1 MYKSISKMIVWK
13 NVKCWCVFLFLCCT
27 AMVYA
32 QQGVTITGTITD
44 NGEPLPGVTV
54 LVKGTLIGTAAD
66 ANGRYQ
72 ITAPNA
78 DAVLQFS
85 FVGYITTEVKIGAQR
100 VINIDLMEDTQQLE
114 EVVVIGY
121 GVQRKATITGAIAS
135 IGNEE
140 LLKTPTTSLSNAL
153 AGRLPGFSS
162 IQYSGLPGYD
172 DPTIFVRGI
181 GTLST
186 GASTPLIL
194 VDGVERSFTQIDP
207 NEVADISILKDASAT
222 AVFGVRGANGVI
234 LVTTKRGES
243 GKAKITASGSLG
255 VQQPTYLVRFADSY
269 TYANAWN
276 LAQKTDG
283 VPKEDWTFNE
293 QAIEMWRTM
302 KDPICYPSIDWVDYV
317 MEKYAMQHQYNINV
331 TGGNETARYF
341 VSFGKLFQDG
351 LFKTFNTDPRSN
363 FKYNRYNFRTNLDV
377 NLSKSTVLSINVGG
391 RMEDRNTTGDSASD
405 SNREGNIYSSIVG
418 AQPMSGAGIIDGKR
432 VRGNPEYV
440 GVNIRGDGLSGHY
453 AKGYK
458 SEVTNVLNLDLQ
470 LVQNLNMITKG
481 LSFKVKGSYNS
492 TFVHLKERTQWD
504 NAQYVPWK
512 INEQPD
518 GTYEIG
524 FARLGEDWGKVPGYN
539 ESNSFGRNWYFETS
553 FDYQR
558 KFFGKHNLT
567 ALLLYNQTKRYYPGS
582 YSDIPTGYVGLVG
595 RITYDYAMRYLI
607 DLNMGYNGSENFA
620 PGKRYGFFPSASV
633 GWIVTSE
640 DFMKNQKIFDYLK
653 IRYSYGLVGSDYI
666 RGNRFLYMPP
676 VFENGTPWIFD
687 ANTRLDQGYNFGITN
702 TWQPGVREASLGNP
716 DVTWEKAKKQN
727 FGVDIK
733 TFNNRFGVN
742 VDVFMENRWDI
753 LIDTESMI
761 PVYMG
766 LPNTPPINYGKVDN
780 HGFEIALSWSDK
792 IGNDIRYTIS
802 PNMSYH
808 RNKIIDRAE
817 VKKNYDYQ
825 YEKGHKVGQPF
836 GYEFFGFYEGPET
849 EQAYLHYV
857 KSKWGVDSNGN
868 AIHGGDKFPKQ
879 RTNVRPG
886 DCVYVD
892 LNNDGVIDGEDKWA
906 IGYPDYP
913 EYTFGLTFS
922 LKIKRFDVSML
933 WVGSLNCNRNLER
946 GYRPPFGSQ
955 FDSALLQYVADNSWT
970 EETRNSAILPR
981 LSFNNNNFIP
991 TERSVVWLRDSSY
1004 GRLKNMEIAYNFNV
1018 NSLTWLSSARIYLTG
1033 YNLITFTNYKANDP
1047 ENVGNEFRYPQTRVV
1062 NLGFSLS
1069 F

>member
-1 MYKSISKMIVWK
+1 MNKSISKMIAWI
-13 NVKCWCVFLFLCCT
+13 NARSWCVFLFLCCT
-27 AMVYA
+27 VVVFA
-32 QQGVTITGTITD
+32 QQDITITGTVTD
-44 NGEPLPGVTV
+44 NGDPLPGVTV
-54 LVKGTLIGTAAD
+54 LVKGTIIGTATNAD
-66 ANGRYQ
+66 GRYQ
-72 ITAPNA
+72 IVAPNTES
-78 DAVLQFS
+78 VLQFS
-85 FVGYITTEVKIGAQR
+85 FVGYITSEVMVGMQR
-100 VINIDLMEDTQQLE
+100 IINVDLVEDTQQLE

-121 GVQRKATITGAIAS
+121 GVQRKATITGAIVS
-135 IGNEE
+135 MGNEE

-181 GTLST
+181 GTLSS

-207 NEVADISILKDASAT
+207 NEVSDISILKDASAT

-243 GKAKITASGSLG
+243 GKAKITASGSIG
-255 VQQPTYLVRFADSY
+255 IQQPTHLVRFADSY
-269 TYANAWN
+269 TYATIWN
-276 LAQKTDG
+276 RAQETDG
-283 VPKEDWTFNE
+283 VPREDWTFSDE
-293 QAIEMWRTM
+293 AIEMWRTM
-302 KDPICYPSIDWVDYV
+302 KDPICYPSVDWVDYV
-317 MEKYAMQHQYNINV
+317 MAKYAMQHQYNINV
-331 TGGNETARYF
+331 SGGNDRARYF

-377 NLSKSTVLSINVGG
+377 NLSKTTTLSINVGG
-391 RMEDRNTTGDSASD
+391 RIEDRNTTGDSASD
-405 SNREGNIYSSIVG
+405 SNREGNIYSAIVS

-432 VRGNPEYV
+432 VVGNSEYV
-440 GVNIRGDGLSGHY
+440 GVNLRGDGLAGHY

-458 SEVTNVLNLDLQ
+458 TEVTNVLNLDLQ
-470 LVQNLNMITKG
+470 LVQNLNRITHG

-492 TFVHLKERTQWD
+492 SFIQMKERTQWN
-504 NAQYVPWK
+504 NAEYIPWK
-512 INEQPD
+512 INVQPD
-518 GTYEIG
+518 GSYDIG
-524 FARLGEDWGKVPGYN
+524 FARMGEDWGKVLGYD
-539 ESNSFGRNWYFETS
+539 ESYSFRRDWYFETS

-582 YSDIPTGYVGLVG
+582 YTDIPTGYVGLVG
-595 RITYDYAMRYLI
+595 RITYDYAMRYLL

-620 PGKRYGFFPSASV
+620 KGKRYGFFPSVSL
-633 GWIVTSE
+633 GWIITSE
-640 DFMKNQKIFDYLK
+640 EFMKNQNILDYLK
-653 IRYSYGLVGSDYI
+653 IRYSYGIVGSDYI
-666 RGNRFLYMPP
+666 RGNRFLYLPP
-676 VFENGTPWIFD
+676 AFENGTPTIFD
-687 ANTRLDQGYNFGITN
+687 ANTQLNQGYNFGITN

-727 FGVDIK
+727 FGLDVK
-733 TFNNRFGVN
+733 TFNNRLGLN

-780 HGFEIALSWSDK
+780 HGFEIALLWTDRVGSDFS
-792 IGNDIRYTIS
+792 YTIA
-802 PNMSYH
+802 PNMSFH
-808 RNKIIDRAE
+808 RNKIIEMAE
-817 VKKNYDYQ
+817 IKKNYDYQ
-825 YEKGHKVGQPF
+825 YVTGHKVDQPF

-849 EQAYLHYV
+849 EQAYIAKYQP
-857 KSKWGVDSNGN
+857 KSGL
-868 AIHGGDKFPKQ
+868 FPKQ
-879 RTNVRPG
+879 RTDVRPG

-892 LNNDGVIDGEDKWA
+892 LNDDDLIDGEDKWA
-906 IGYPDYP
+906 IGYPNYP
-913 EYTFGLTFS
+913 EYTFGLTLS

-946 GYRPPFGSQ
+946 GYRPPFGQQ

-970 EETRNSAILPR
+970 EETARTAILPR
-981 LSFNNNNFIP
+981 ISFNNNNFIS
-991 TERSVVWLRDSSY
+991 TERSGVWLKDSSY
-1004 GRLKNMEIAYNFNV
+1004 GRLKNMEIAYNFKV
-1018 NSLTWLSSARIYLTG
+1018 DALTWLSSARIYLTG

-1062 NLGFSLS
+1062 NAGITVS